1 MIQWKPLTLEQA
13 PLLKEYFDRSE
24 NRLCDQTLGG
34 ALMWRSGFDTFFAH
48 EEGALLLSSR
58 LSSGKRAFTM
68 PLGNVEKGLDLLECY
83 AAESGEPLVFCS
95 VGEEDK
101 EKLLARF
108 PKMTATP
115 TRDWFDYLYLAEKF
129 KGFPGKKL
137 SGQRNHRNYFLK
149 NRTDWKFHVVTT
161 ENLHRVKEYFSRYAA
176 TNEKFSSYFEEEKVA
191 VAEVLE
197 HLSVYGFF
205 GGFLEVEGEVVAFSF
220 GEILGDTLF
229 IHIEKAE
236 KSVRGAYQMILS
248 EFVTHFAHEGVLY
261 VNREEDVGDPGLRY
275 SKEAYHP
282 HKLLAKYIVERE

>member
-13 PLLKEYFDRSE
+13 PLLKEYFTRSE
-24 NRLCDQTLGG
+24 TRLCDQTLGG
-34 ALMWRSGFDTFFAH
+34 ALMWRSGFDTYFA
-48 EEGALLLSSR
+48 EDEGVLLLSSR

-68 PLGNVEKGLDLLECY
+68 PLGNVEKGLKLLEEWS
-83 AAESGEPLVFCS
+83 AESGEPLVFCS

-101 EKLLARF
+101 EKLLAHF
-108 PKMTATP
+108 PEMSAKP

-149 NRTDWKFHVVTT
+149 NQTDWKFHVVTP
-161 ENLHRVKEYFSRYAA
+161 ENLPRVKEYFSRYAA
-176 TNEKFSSYFEEEKVA
+176 ITEKLSSYFDEEKAA

-197 HLSVYGFF
+197 HLPTYGFF
-205 GGFLEVEGEVVAFSF
+205 GGFLEVQGEVVAFSF
-220 GEILGDTLF
+220 GEIVGDTLF

-236 KSVRGAYQMILS
+236 KSVRGAYQMIVS

-275 SKEAYHP
+275 SKESYHP
-282 HKLLAKYIVERE
+282 HKLLAKYIIERE